1 MMSKRYYWLKLQ
13 KSFFDNLFVKILA
26 RAPNGDTLIIAYIKL
41 LLLVLESN
49 GHYYYTHFA
58 DSINEEISIT
68 LNIDTD
74 IINTVLKLLEKGN
87 MIEHVSNDEIIILP
101 VLDFV
106 GSECDSAPR
115 VRESRAKKTEVLQCN
130 TDVTICNT
138 EKETEIKQDTYKE
151 LHKENKASAV
161 SDLEKLIYDYG
172 KEAVEKYA
180 ERVNQWYKEHGRKLD
195 NEVKVIRDW
204 IEKNKVPRINH
215 DLDKYDFCIN
225 LLPPEFEEKNKE
237 LKGSVHNGGS
247 G

>member
-13 KSFFDNLFVKILA
+13 KSFFDNLFVKILD
-26 RAPNGDTLIIAYIKL
+26 RAPNGDTLIIAYLKL

-58 DSINEEISIT
+58 DSINEEIGIT

-74 IINTVLKLLEKGN
+74 IINTVLKLLDKGN
-87 MIEHVSNDEIIILP
+87 MIEHVSDDEIIILP

-115 VRESRAKKTEVLQCN
+115 VRELRAKKSEVLQCN

-151 LHKENKASAV
+151 LQIENKASAV
-161 SDLEKLIYDYG
+161 SDLEMLIYDYG

-195 NEVKVIRDW
+195 DEVKVIRDW
-204 IEKNKVPRINH
+204 IEKNKVPKINH
-215 DLDKYDFCIN
+215 DIEKYNCCIN
-225 LLPPEFEEKNKE
+225 MFPNDFNDD
-237 LKGSVHNGGS
+237 LKGSENNGGS